1 MKYVF
6 PLYMDEPDGPPSD
19 NEMKRWMDFQED
31 AAKVA
36 AHVAGEALQPV
47 ATATTISMRAGEIIT
62 TDGPYADTKEHLG
75 GFYIYDCKDL
85 DVALEIAAKMPMV
98 VEGRLDVRELR
109 VFQAGN

>member
-6 PLYMDEPDGPPSD
+6 LLYRDEPDGPPSD
-19 NEMKRWMDFQED
+19 AEMKRWMDFQED

-36 AHVAGEALQPV
+36 THVAGESLQPV
-47 ATATTISMRAGEIIT
+47 ATATTISVRAGETIT

-85 DVALEIAAKMPMV
+85 DVALEIAAKIPSAPV
-98 VEGRLDVRELR
+98 GHVEVRPVIEL
-109 VFQAGN
+109 